1 MNKQYHLLEE
11 VDSYIRKEYKNDL
24 KKMNGLI
31 CLLKTN
37 YNNIE
42 TLKNPNDFKV
52 VYKQAEGCEKELLEI
67 INICKNSAQK

>member
-42 TLKNPNDFKV
+42 NIKNPNDFKV

-67 INICKNSAQK
+67 INICKNSTQK